1 MLVAEAARRLRP
13 GQGALNL
20 GLAGVAGHDAI
31 RGERRRAVGVVVAGP
46 DRGAHRLGFGV
57 VDDAAFSQPVLARII
72 EPTSKVDSLRAL
84 DELGIEHTSLRMTAR
99 TLNRVGAGGYRD
111 PAQ

>member
-1 MLVAEAARRLRP
+1 M
-13 GQGALNL
+13 
-20 GLAGVAGHDAI
+20 
-31 RGERRRAVGVVVAGP
+31 
-46 DRGAHRLGFGV
+46 AHTRLGFGV
-57 VDDAAFSQPVLARII
+57 VDDAALSQPVLARIT